1 MGFLHEDRL
10 FSSNDTEKTI
20 AKEIYAEIK
29 NLPIISPHGHTD
41 PSWYAENINF
51 PDPATLFIKPDHY
64 VLRMLYS
71 QGISLESLG
80 IPALDGRA
88 IEQDNKKIWNILAEN
103 YHLYLGT
110 PSQLWL
116 DTVLSEVF
124 ELSEALSPKTAMHHY
139 DYINEQLQT
148 DAYNVHNL
156 LKRFNIEF
164 IATTE
169 DALDPLIHHQ
179 KINQLQLK
187 TKIVTTFRPDNVT
200 NPDFPNF
207 IQNIEKLGEITGED
221 TNSYKGY
228 LKALQNRRAY
238 FKDIGKAT
246 ATDHGFP
253 SAFTID
259 LNDQEAEKLYNR
271 LLLND
276 NITEKDKETF
286 RGHILM
292 KMAEMSLDDGLVLQL
307 HPGVSRDH
315 NRLVFNGWG
324 ADKGADIP
332 KACEFTESL
341 RPILN
346 KFGNDPR
353 FAMIIFTLDEDT
365 YARELAPLAGH
376 YPALTLGPAWWFHD
390 SAEGMMRYRER
401 MTETAGF
408 FNTAGFNDDT
418 RAFLSI
424 PARHDVARRI
434 DARFLAKLVAEKR
447 ISIEQAHFIAKQLTT
462 ELAKK
467 AYNISM

>member
-10 FSSNDTEKTI
+10 FSSDNTQRSI
-20 AKEIYAEIK
+20 AKEIYDEIK

-41 PSWYAENINF
+41 PSWYADNINF
-51 PDPATLFIKPDHY
+51 PDPSSLFIKPDHY
-64 VLRMLYS
+64 VFRMLYS
-71 QGISLESLG
+71 QGISLAELG
-80 IPALDGRA
+80 IKALDGQTV
-88 IEQDNKKIWNILAEN
+88 EQDNKKIWNILAEN
-103 YHLYLGT
+103 YYLFTGT
-110 PSQLWL
+110 PSELWL
-116 DTVLSEVF
+116 NTVFSEVF
-124 ELSEALSPKTAMHHY
+124 GFNQPLSPATAMSYY
-139 DYINEQLQT
+139 DKIDDQLQT
-148 DAYNVHNL
+148 DAYKIHNL
-156 LKRFNIEF
+156 LERFNIEF

-169 DALDPLIHHQ
+169 DALDLLIHHQ
-179 KINQLQLK
+179 KINQLNLK
-187 TKIVTTFRPDNVT
+187 TRIVTTFRPDNVT
-200 NPDFPNF
+200 NPETPDFV
-207 IQNIEKLGEITGED
+207 QNIETLGEITGED
-221 TNSYKGY
+221 TSTYHGY
-228 LKALQNRRAY
+228 IKALQNRRAY
-238 FKDIGKAT
+238 FKDVGKAT

-259 LNDQEAEKLYNR
+259 LSDQEAEKLYNR
-271 LLLND
+271 ILSSD
-276 NITEKDKETF
+276 NITAKDAEIF

-307 HPGVSRDH
+307 HPGVYRNH
-315 NRLVFNGWG
+315 NTQLFNAWG

-332 KACEFTESL
+332 KACEFTNAL
-341 RPILN
+341 QPILN
-346 KFGNDPR
+346 KFGSDSR
-353 FAMIIFTLDEDT
+353 FSMIIFTLDEDT

-390 SAEGMMRYRER
+390 SAEGMMRYRQR

-447 ISIEQAHFIAKQLTT
+447 ITINQAHFIAEQLTT

-467 AYNISM
+467 AYKIT